1 MYGLLFDLDGV
12 LVDSKDLHYKA
23 LNMALADVN
32 ASYMI
37 SEQEQALTYE
47 GLTTKAKLNILNVT
61 KGLPKSKFAQ
71 VWNSKQLHTADLFS
85 SLEVD
90 AELADIFSYAK
101 SSGAL
106 VGVVSNSIRQTLD
119 VCLTHLGIF
128 KYVDIS
134 ISNEDVHEPKPNP
147 EPYLLAI
154 KNLGL
159 DPASCAIFEDSD
171 IGKRAALASGGLLIP
186 IVNRKDLT
194 LEKVQLAC
202 QTLLSKSQ

>member
-106 VGVVSNSIRQTLD
+106 VGVVSNSIRKTLD
-119 VCLTHLGIF
+119 VCLTRLGIF

-194 LEKVQLAC
+194 LEKVQIVC
-202 QTLLSKSQ
+202 QTLSSKSR